1 MNRIVNYSKRGFC
14 LCVLALLILLVY
26 GSVTVPD
33 AMVQI
38 DDETAPRSI
47 YTVTSMTVRSGG
59 SRMQT
64 RTYDAQVKLFRV
76 LPVKHTVLTLSERVS
91 VVPGGTL
98 FGLRLYTSGVIV
110 VSTENVQTASGA
122 VCPGK
127 VAGLQKG
134 DVILTLDK
142 TPLHD
147 HNQFS
152 ALLSDAGEQPV
163 RLTVRRGEKTLETT
177 LRPVFSVTYRRYMA
191 GLWVRDSAAGIG
203 TMTFVLPQSGLY
215 AGLGHAVCDAD
226 TGETLPLFQGDIV
239 SAAVNGCKK
248 GAPGQAGEL
257 QGAFR
262 GERIGSLIR
271 NSEDGVYGRL
281 DASDATGRTV
291 PVALPQ
297 EVKTGP
303 CVILSTVDESG
314 PQQYTA
320 EIEKIAPKDAGGRNL
335 VLRVTDERLLSVTG
349 GIVQGMS
356 GSPILQNGALVG
368 AVTHVFVNDPKRG
381 YAIFAHTMLENCL
394 LLEQENALRPAS

>member
-14 LCVLALLILLVY
+14 LCVLALLLLLVY
-26 GSVTVPD
+26 GSFTVPD

-59 SRMQT
+59 SRTGT
-64 RTYDAQVKLFRV
+64 RTYDAQVKLFRM
-76 LPVKHTVLTLSERVS
+76 LPVKRTVLTLSERVS

-134 DVILTLDK
+134 DVILTLDD

-226 TGETLPLFQGDIV
+226 TGEMLPLFQGDIV

-248 GAPGQAGEL
+248 GVPGQAGEL

-262 GERIGSLIR
+262 GERIIR

-320 EIEKIAPKDAGGRNL
+320 EIEKIAPKDADGRTL